1 MYKATRT
8 VGRFSPGMVVE
19 GLADERIESLLA
31 IGAIELVVDPPP
43 EQTSELESV
52 KAENEMLRLRVSELE
67 EQVAG
72 FAPATLP
79 DQADDKPDFAKLTVD
94 QLREH
99 LTASGIEFK
108 AGALKAELVEL
119 AQGA

>member
-31 IGAIELVVDPPP
+31 IGALELVGDPPP

-67 EQVAG
+67 EQVVG
-72 FAPATLP
+72 FAPANLP
-79 DQADDKPDFAKLTVD
+79 DQANDKPDFAKLTVD